1 MMSTPFA
8 KITTP
13 KEKMLTLDEVRE
25 RLKDRNLM
33 AVANSA
39 GVHYNALYRL
49 MKGGSNPSYK
59 TVQKLI
65 EYLQKS

>member
-1 MMSTPFA
+1 
-8 KITTP
+8 
-13 KEKMLTLDEVRE
+13 MLTLDEVRE